1 MYVWCETDKIDE
13 SQADHLVQAF
23 KWASQ
28 IQDSTA
34 SIAQQIPSSA
44 NSMWNLEYADPS
56 SGELTPT
63 LQASAV
69 TIQQSV
75 L

>member
-1 MYVWCETDKIDE
+1 MYVWCETAKIDE

-23 KWASQ
+23 KLASQ
-28 IQDSTA
+28 IQDGTA